1 MQRRTFLRSAGAAV
15 AWTVF
20 STSRVLG
27 ANERLR
33 VGLIGCGGRGR
44 LVMRDI
50 LQAPDTELVGA
61 CDVYEANAQQATTEM
76 AGGRAPT
83 FQDFR
88 KLLEMK
94 DLDAVLV
101 ATPDHWHAIPTVLA
115 LDAGKHVFVE
125 KPFALT
131 IKEGRAM
138 VDAATRTG
146 RILMPATQHRSSPHI
161 AEAARMV
168 QAGEIGDVSLVRVW
182 NSGNN
187 AQGPAENVPDSD
199 PPEGLDWDFYLGP
212 SPQVPFNE
220 TRFLS
225 TYRVYYDYAGGYITD
240 FGNHRIDSVH
250 QIMNATAPVA
260 VSAFGRRVMKDSPGD
275 IFDLHVATYEYPT
288 FIMEYV
294 ANWANGHG
302 LGGRYEGQEYYS
314 MVGNHDRPH
323 GLAFYGTQG
332 TLMVDRIGWELYTEP
347 QRRGREKQE
356 SPSAASAGTRKAFQ
370 GDDATALHAQNFVK
384 QVRLGKKGAVDEMI
398 GHTSTT
404 ACLLGTIAA
413 KTGRRLTWNAKQEDF
428 ENDAEASTLL
438 GRNLREPYAWI
449 EI

>member
-1 MQRRTFLRSAGAAV
+1 MQRRTFLRNAGAAV
-15 AWTVF
+15 AWTAF
-20 STSRVLG
+20 SSSRVLG

-44 LVMRDI
+44 LVMQNI
-50 LQAPDTELVGA
+50 LQAPETELVGA
-61 CDVYEANAQQATTEM
+61 CDVYDSNARQAATEIG
-76 AGGRAPT
+76 GGRAST
-83 FQDFR
+83 FRDFR

-115 LDAGKHVFVE
+115 LDAGKHLFVE

-131 IKEGRAM
+131 INEGRAM
-138 VDAATRTG
+138 VEAAARTG

-161 AEAARMV
+161 AEAARMIA
-168 QAGEIGDVSLVRVW
+168 AGEIGEVTFVRVW

-187 AQGPAENVPDSD
+187 AQSPTAGVPDSD

-212 SPQVPFNE
+212 SPKVPFNR

-225 TYRVYYDYAGGYITD
+225 TYRLYYDYAGGYITD

-250 QIMNATAPVA
+250 QIMNVTAPVA
-260 VSAFGRRVMKDSPGD
+260 VSAVGRRIVKERPGD
-275 IFDLHVATYEYPT
+275 IFDLHVVTYEYPT

-302 LGGRYEGQEYYS
+302 VGGRYDGHEYYS
-314 MVGNHDRPH
+314 MIGNHDRPH
-323 GLAFYGTQG
+323 GLAFYGTRG

-347 QRRGREKQE
+347 QRREKQA
-356 SPSAASAGTRKAFQ
+356 SSSTASAGTRKAFQ
-370 GDDATALHAQNFVK
+370 GEDATALHAQNFVK
-384 QVRLGKKGAVDEMI
+384 QVRLGKKGAVDEKI

-413 KTGRRLTWNAKQEDF
+413 KVGRRLTWNATQEDF
-428 ENDAEASTLL
+428 ENDAEASALL
-438 GRNLREPYAWI
+438 GRDLRDGYAWI